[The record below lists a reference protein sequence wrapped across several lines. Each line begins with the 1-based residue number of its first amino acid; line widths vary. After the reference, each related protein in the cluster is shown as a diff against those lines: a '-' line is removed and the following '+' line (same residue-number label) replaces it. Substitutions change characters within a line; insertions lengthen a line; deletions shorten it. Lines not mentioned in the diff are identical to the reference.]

1 MLSGIHRIGLHLN
14 KCLKINNTF
23 CCFHTLR
30 ESTYTIASLLLYNVF
45 GGTKA
50 KIEWYGFRIYTCMI
64 NYKNIRDNGNA
75 IWNYATIESEVKYL
89 SRKMN
94 FSVEEILNAIQE
106 VGLNRDEIAQ
116 YIEDRRNRM

>member
-1 MLSGIHRIGLHLN
+1 
-14 KCLKINNTF
+14 
-23 CCFHTLR
+23 
-30 ESTYTIASLLLYNVF
+30 
-45 GGTKA
+45 
-50 KIEWYGFRIYTCMI
+50 MI